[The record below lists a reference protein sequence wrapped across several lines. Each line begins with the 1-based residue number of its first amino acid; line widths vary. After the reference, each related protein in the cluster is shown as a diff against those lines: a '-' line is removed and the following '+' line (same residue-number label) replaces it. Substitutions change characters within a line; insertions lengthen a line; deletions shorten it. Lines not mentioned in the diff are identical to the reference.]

1 MESAEERT
9 KSIGRELLES
19 GRIRGLLA
27 LIADKSGVRPGLLQ
41 KPEEVNSLVLQPRY
55 LLAPTVHTLQAV
67 DSKTTLGIVARGCD
81 ERALVELAKAGQV
94 DLQHVVLIGLAC
106 DEETARQCGCSRP
119 YPRSIDVG
127 EKVERVGGAE
137 PSGETMVHQ
146 GKQIKWTAEL
156 ARCLKCYGCRNACP
170 LCICPECKIGLDM
183 WVQTGV
189 VPPDPLSFHLIR
201 AYHLADKCIDCGSC
215 QDACPAGIPL
225 RKLHQYL
232 LKVLEE
238 RLAYV
243 PGLDANQQ
251 SPLFT
256 DLKRAPFCG
265 PEIPRWMSTLGGNEQ
280 GELKGE

>member
-1 MESAEERT
+1 MESAAERT

-19 GRIRGLLA
+19 GRIIGLLA
-27 LIADKSGVRPGLLQ
+27 LISDKSGVRPGLLQ
-41 KPEEVNSLVLQPRY
+41 KPEEVSSLVLQPRY
-55 LLAPTVHTLQAV
+55 LLAPMVHTLQAV

-81 ERALVELAKAGQV
+81 ERALVEMAKAGQV
-94 DLQHVVLIGLAC
+94 DLQRVVLVGLAC

-119 YPRSIDVG
+119 YPRKIDVG
-127 EKVERVGGAE
+127 QRVEGIKGIE
-137 PSGETMVHQ
+137 PSGEAMMHQ
-146 GKQIKWTAEL
+146 GRQVDWTAEL

-170 LCICPECKIGLDM
+170 LCVCPECKIGLDM

-201 AYHLADKCIDCGSC
+201 AFHLADKCIDCGSC

-225 RKLHQYL
+225 RTLHRHL
-232 LKVLEE
+232 LKMLEE

-243 PGLDANQQ
+243 PGLDASQQ
-251 SPLFT
+251 SPLFS

-265 PEIPRWMSTLGGNEQ
+265 PEIPRWMSTLGGDEQ